1 MTVESLSPTD
11 LKTNFDQY
19 FLRLDTEFDTVYYEN
34 ISVAKKQNRALQVAD
49 AAYLERLN
57 LDLTRAQHS
66 YQLDQDRHKLNV
78 DRFEESIKRA
88 EIDLHHQ
95 RIAS

>member
-19 FLRLDTEFDTVYYEN
+19 FLKLDTEFDTVYYEN
-34 ISVAKKQNRALQVAD
+34 ISVAKKQSRALQVAD

-57 LDLTRAQHS
+57 LDLSRAQHA
-66 YQLDQDRHKLNV
+66 YQIDQDRHKINV

-88 EIDLHHQ
+88 EIDLYHQ
-95 RIAS
+95 KLAS